1 MENYVILGLIV
12 LIIVLFKLVLS
23 SASTKRKVS
32 KNNLYSYTA
41 KSLMMTRTES
51 EFFLKLD
58 HVVSER
64 YHVFPQVHLSALL
77 DHKVKGQDWKFAFR
91 HINGKSVD
99 FVLCDK
105 ETLRPTYAIE
115 LDDLTHEQSDRRK
128 RDLEVERIF
137 EEANLPLVRFKNI
150 NISETEIIQALSNA
164 KKLSESNGQ
173 IV

>member
-1 MENYVILGLIV
+1 MENYVILGLFIVAIV
-12 LIIVLFKLVLS
+12 LLKLVVS
-23 SASTKRKVS
+23 NFSTKRKVS
-32 KNNLYSYTA
+32 KDNLYSYTA

-51 EFFLKLD
+51 EFFSKLD
-58 HVVSER
+58 RVVNER

-128 RDLEVERIF
+128 RDAEVERIF
-137 EEANLPLVRFKNI
+137 KEANLPLVRFKNK
-150 NISETEIIQALSNA
+150 NVSETEIIQALSGA
-164 KKLSESNGQ
+164 RKLSETNGQ

>member
-1 MENYVILGLIV
+1 MENYIILGLIV
-12 LIIVLFKLVLS
+12 LTIVLFKLVLS
-23 SASTKRKVS
+23 SASTKRKVY
-32 KNNLYSYTA
+32 KDNVYSYTA

-51 EFFLKLD
+51 EFFSKLD
-58 HVVSER
+58 RVVNER

-77 DHKVKGQDWKFAFR
+77 EHKVKGQDWKFAFR

-128 RDLEVERIF
+128 RDAEVERIF
-137 EEANLPLVRFKNI
+137 EEANLPLVRFKN
-150 NISETEIIQALSNA
+150 NNVSEAEIIQALSNA
-164 KKLSESNGQ
+164 RKLSESNGHR
-173 IV
+173 V

>member
-1 MENYVILGLIV
+1 MENYVILGLFIV
-12 LIIVLFKLVLS
+12 AIVLFKLVVS
-23 SASTKRKVS
+23 NFSTKRKVF
-32 KNNLYSYTA
+32 KDNVYSYTA

-58 HVVSER
+58 HVVSEC

-137 EEANLPLVRFKNI
+137 EEANLPLVRFKNK
-150 NISETEIIQALSNA
+150 NVSETEIIQALSEA
-164 KKLSESNGQ
+164 RKLSESNGQ
-173 IV
+173 RV